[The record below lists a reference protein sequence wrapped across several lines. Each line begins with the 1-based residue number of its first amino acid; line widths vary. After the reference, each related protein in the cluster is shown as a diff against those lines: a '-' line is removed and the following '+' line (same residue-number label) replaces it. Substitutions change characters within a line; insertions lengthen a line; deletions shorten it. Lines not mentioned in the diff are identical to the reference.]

1 MCVCVC
7 VCVYVYK
14 QYSPISPKKMDKTT
28 GIIKSSPGLVWLVLY
43 IIYIIIKR
51 QCDIQEI
58 QFTHYINISHANTL
72 QKHIHIFI

>member
-28 GIIKSSPGLVWLVLY
+28 VIIKSSPGLVGLVLY

-51 QCDIQEI
+51 QCDIQ
-58 QFTHYINISHANTL
+58 
-72 QKHIHIFI
+72 